1 MTTPAPARPDVA
13 HRVFS
18 DGRLSI
24 GLTLPLLRTGH
35 IVADFDEQL
44 ELSRRW
50 PTRSAAHCGFATCR

>member
-44 ELSRRW
+44 EL
-50 PTRSAAHCGFATCR
+50 AALADALGFRALGFATCR